1 MANTSKDKGDR
12 FERAFAKHVIES
24 YPELISVKTPMR
36 HLGAGRKEDVGDM
49 HLFSDAAIQV
59 KAVAAPGT
67 ALRSAA
73 AGAIIQAGHAKVPF
87 AVGVVPVFNAR
98 VGRVKWL
105 ATVQPD
111 AWPGVGLGKPDVH
124 VVEFAM
130 VSKLMT
136 WVSIDEP
143 PFGFRAWPRTE
154 RIAILGGGETT
165 PILVSPLEAWMETYR
180 SNSTASAEFRAAGN
194 TWSADE

>member
-12 FERAFAKHVIES
+12 FERAFSKHVIDT

-49 HLFSDAAIQV
+49 HLFSDTAMQV
-59 KAVAAPGT
+59 KAVAQPGS

-73 AGAIIQAGHAKVPF
+73 SGAIIQAGHARAPF

-111 AWPGVGLGKPDVH
+111 AWPGATPTGPTVNVT
-124 VVEFAM
+124 EFAM

-143 PFGFRAWPRTE
+143 PYGFRAWPRTE
-154 RIAILGGGETT
+154 RIAILGGGDTT
-165 PILVSPLEAWMETYR
+165 PILVAPLEAWMEAYR
-180 SNSTASAEFRAAGN
+180 THSTAAADFRAAGF
-194 TWSADE
+194 TWSVDE